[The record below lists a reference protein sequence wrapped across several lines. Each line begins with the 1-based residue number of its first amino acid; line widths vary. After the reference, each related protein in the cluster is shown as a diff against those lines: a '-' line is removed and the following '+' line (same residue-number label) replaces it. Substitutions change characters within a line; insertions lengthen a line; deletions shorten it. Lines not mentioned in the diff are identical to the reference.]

1 MGIKIIFAG
10 CLISALAGCVHLTEA
25 YEFSEE
31 SDAQKLMSFAQQFT
45 LLRPDKKVAVCKY
58 LSQYKALRRD
68 PLARVKQAYL
78 VAIYPPC
85 GRLEVA
91 IANLEQAKKKTLD
104 HELGIFIGY
113 QIAVMQR
120 IKKDKEESVAYK
132 NQLDAAQNKLDEIKS
147 IEKTLN
153 SREN

>member
-1 MGIKIIFAG
+1 MRIKIIFAG
-10 CLISALAGCVHLTEA
+10 CLISALAGCVHLTEN
-25 YEFSEE
+25 YELSVE
-31 SDAQKLMSFAQQFT
+31 SDAEKLMSFAQQIA
-45 LLRPDKKVAVCKY
+45 LLKPDKKWAVCKR
-58 LSQYKALRRD
+58 LSQHKVLQTD

-78 VAIYPPC
+78 IAIYPPC

-91 IANLEQAKKKTLD
+91 IANLEVAKKKTLD
-104 HELGIFIGY
+104 HELRLFIGY
-113 QIAVMQR
+113 QVAVMRR

-132 NQLDAAQNKLDEIKS
+132 NQLDAAQNQLDEIKS